1 MGYFKLIFLLF
12 GIIGYSISQECIVK
26 DQKTNA
32 EKPCSFPFILNDKI
46 YYGCTTDF
54 DETTNFACSTNT
66 TSLNHHITGKFK
78 VLVIIICNTNS
89 KNIFFRKLGGM

>member
-1 MGYFKLIFLLF
+1 MKFLKLILL
-12 GIIGYSISQECIVK
+12 ICSLTRCSKSDECIVK
-26 DQKTNA
+26 DQKTNT

-66 TSLNHHITGKFK
+66 DSLSHHITGVFEFLLIIHKYMQHKF
-78 VLVIIICNTNS
+78 
-89 KNIFFRKLGGM
+89 